1 MVNNDFLFLFFKNDR
16 WKKSSDDNKIV
27 YFLPPLATAVAADLV
42 TLPDDAAFFST
53 SLITPTATV

>member
-1 MVNNDFLFLFFKNDR
+1 MANNDVCFLFFLNDR
-16 WKKSSDDNKIV
+16 WKKSSDGNEVV
-27 YFLPPLATAVAADLV
+27 YFLPAALVAVTADLV